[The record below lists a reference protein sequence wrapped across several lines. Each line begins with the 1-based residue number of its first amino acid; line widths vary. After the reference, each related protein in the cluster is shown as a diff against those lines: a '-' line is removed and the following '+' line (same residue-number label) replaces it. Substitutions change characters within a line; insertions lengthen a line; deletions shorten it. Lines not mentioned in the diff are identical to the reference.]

1 MPLISVI
8 IPAYNAER
16 WLPETLASV
25 AAQEWPDLEVIVVDD
40 GSTDG
45 TAVFV
50 EQAYPQW
57 TLHRSENRGV
67 SQARNLGTQSA
78 NGEFVQY
85 LDADDLLLPG
95 KLARQVA
102 LLQANPKA
110 DIVYSNWQRLNA
122 QPNGQFEPGDI
133 MARTIA
139 EVNHDAEIAFFTS
152 MWCPTGAYLY
162 RRSFLDRVLPWK
174 EWLPVIQDARFA
186 LDCAMSGARWLH
198 DPTVSILYRQH
209 QAGSVSTRN
218 KLAFVKDCLA
228 NTEDVEKLW
237 SLRGQ
242 TTPARRAT
250 LLSSYANLARSF
262 FALDRPT
269 FDSLHRKLMAM
280 DPHFLPSGRALA
292 LLTRIIGYANAEQ
305 VALWYRQLRARVF
318 GSASRY

>member
-1 MPLISVI
+1 MKISVI

-25 AAQEWPDLEVIVVDD
+25 AAQEWQDLEVIVVDD

-45 TAVFV
+45 TAAFV
-50 EQAYPQW
+50 EHAYPQW

-67 SQARNLGTQSA
+67 SHARNLGTQLA

-85 LDADDLLLPG
+85 LDADDVLQPG

-102 LLQANPKA
+102 LLQASPEA

-122 QPNGQFEPGDI
+122 QPNGQFEPGEVI
-133 MARTIA
+133 ARTVA
-139 EVNHDAEIAFFTS
+139 DVNQDAEIAFFTT

-198 DPTVSILYRQH
+198 DPAISVLYRQH
-209 QAGSVSTRN
+209 STGSVSTRN
-218 KLAFVKDCLA
+218 KLAFAKDCLA
-228 NTEDVEKLW
+228 NTEDVERLW
-237 SLRGQ
+237 SFSGRM
-242 TTPARRAT
+242 TPARRAA
-250 LLSSYANLARSF
+250 LVGSYANLARSF
-262 FALDRPT
+262 FSLDRAT
-269 FDSLHRKLMAM
+269 FERLHRKLLAMA
-280 DPHFLPSGRALA
+280 PHFLPSGRALA

-318 GSASRY
+318 GSASR